1 MTKDKELKYKKAYI
15 EVYEF
20 VSNLDDEQKNKI
32 PKNVLENLK
41 KDKDNNYYFKFDKNK
56 GLFEQNYMTETKAL
70 IVELYEK
77 YLAPE
82 EELVLW
88 KQYDYTCNNV
98 LKNEKRKKYNSNV
111 FEDKKEYINNKNINK
126 EEQALIEVKNKKENF
141 IRRIIKRIKRKLKKI

>member
-1 MTKDKELKYKKAYI
+1 MTKDKELKYKKAYT

-32 PKNVLENLK
+32 PKNVLGNLK

-82 EELVLW
+82 EDLVLW

-98 LKNEKRKKYNSNV
+98 LKNEKRKIYS
-111 FEDKKEYINNKNINK
+111 
-126 EEQALIEVKNKKENF
+126 
-141 IRRIIKRIKRKLKKI
+141 

>member
-1 MTKDKELKYKKAYI
+1 MIKITPESISIIPKTILG
-15 EVYEF
+15 
-20 VSNLDDEQKNKI
+20 VSVSWKNKI

-41 KDKDNNYYFKFDKNK
+41 NDKDNNYYFKFDKNK

-88 KQYDYTCNNV
+88 KKYNYLCNNKEV
-98 LKNEKRKKYNSNV
+98 ENEK
-111 FEDKKEYINNKNINK
+111 
-126 EEQALIEVKNKKENF
+126 
-141 IRRIIKRIKRKLKKI
+141 